1 MMMIWWTENWE
12 GTGRKEK
19 ERAKEGGGG
28 SVESISRNGDADN
41 SQWEIVLQASEYV
54 DSGSS
59 QVGKLKTDYNVLLF
73 VWGWTA
79 KITTN

>member
-1 MMMIWWTENWE
+1 MMNWE
-12 GTGRKEK
+12 LRRKEK

-28 SVESISRNGDADN
+28 SVESISRNGDADD
-41 SQWEIVLQASEYV
+41 SQLEIVLQADICGSPSEYV

-59 QVGKLKTDYNVLLF
+59 QVGELKIDYNVLLF